1 MDLFINSIKT
11 SRIFYY
17 IPINNITDMLM
28 LTSKTIET
36 KINNYLTKNNIEFN
50 YKFSED
56 LKYNKVFQSQ
66 LCKADLLEYWS
77 DRLTDCSETKINNIL
92 KEEFNEV
99 EKHAGWSMKEY
110 VAQKYQPVSLSK
122 TDYDWWLSKNMEK
135 LNKRFSK

>member
-1 MDLFINSIKT
+1 
-11 SRIFYY
+11 
-17 IPINNITDMLM
+17 MLM

-77 DRLTDCSETKINNIL
+77 DRLTDCSETEINNIL
-92 KEEFNEV
+92 KEEFNEADRRLLNDG
-99 EKHAGWSMKEY
+99 EMD
-110 VAQKYQPVSLSK
+110 KYLHRNIRNNF
-122 TDYDWWLSKNMEK
+122 NM
-135 LNKRFSK
+135 